1 MYEITIFSECLLF
14 SVQPLLFLISCEWF
28 TIKSSLFTVK
38 SKICQNK
45 TIDYKPSVN
54 NSLFLCMLKC
64 SHFLCSL
71 KLVAKFPFGGVSSV
85 LCQVLGSC

>member
-1 MYEITIFSECLLF
+1 MYELTLFSERLLF
-14 SVQPLLFLISCEWF
+14 SVRPLLFLISCERF
-28 TIKSSLFTVK
+28 TIKYALFIVE
-38 SKICQNK
+38 SKICQSK

-64 SHFLCSL
+64 SNFLRSL
-71 KLVAKFPFGGVSSV
+71 KTVAKFPFGGVGSA

>member
-1 MYEITIFSECLLF
+1 MYELTIFSERLLF
-14 SVQPLLFLISCEWF
+14 SVRPLLFLISCEWF
-28 TIKSSLFTVK
+28 TMKSTLFTVE
-38 SKICQNK
+38 SKICWSK

-71 KLVAKFPFGGVSSV
+71 RSVAEFPFGGVCSV
-85 LCQVLGSC
+85 LCQILDSC